1 MASKGTASH
10 NSSHSASHS
19 TAHTEPHETD
29 LAAGSSGIAD
39 LTRRQLANT
48 ASTTGALLRAMDTFQ
63 QTQQHMIQR
72 AALLQE
78 RTADRLRNATS
89 PIELVAIQSTVV
101 LSGLSEWAQYSQ
113 ELMLAS
119 LKAQSEFMRPAEL
132 QQQSA
137 AQAAN
142 AAGPLFQAWQSV
154 FSAPMSGTMAGMAR
168 HH

>member
-10 NSSHSASHS
+10 SAPHGA
-19 TAHTEPHETD
+19 AHTAPHEPE
-29 LAAGSSGIAD
+29 LAAGSSAFAD
-39 LTRRQLANT
+39 LTRQQLANT

-78 RTADRLRNATS
+78 RTADRLRNAAS

-154 FSAPMSGTMAGMAR
+154 FSAPMNGAMAGVSR

>member
-10 NSSHSASHS
+10 NSSHSGSHS
-19 TAHTEPHETD
+19 AAHTEPHETD
-29 LAAGSSGIAD
+29 LAAGSSGMAD
-39 LTRRQLANT
+39 LTRQQLANT
-48 ASTTGALLRAMDTFQ
+48 ASTTGALLRAMDSFQ

-78 RTADRLRNATS
+78 RTADRLRSATS

-101 LSGLSEWAQYSQ
+101 LSSLSEWAQYSQ

-154 FSAPMSGTMAGMAR
+154 FSAPMSGAMAGVAR